1 MECWADAGP
10 QRLLSTH
17 AANVSSR
24 AEATAGQLGAIE
36 NTQRSRCIFRAEPF
50 HLPGAYFCG
59 LSREEVI
66 NRIGSVS
73 VETATILTELFRPV
87 RRPPFGFPFADDER
101 VFFVFAFH
109 CGSRCTT
116 TGDTALLSAA
126 MPCSSAADC
135 LSLLSC
141 SWPSSSLRMRYRGE
155 MYLKRI
161 WRCGSFP
168 PHGVKYLRDLYG
180 PLTDRSGS
188 MVTL

>member
-24 AEATAGQLGAIE
+24 AEATAGQLEAIE

-87 RRPPFGFPFADDER
+87 RRPPSDSHSLMTNACSSCLLFIAAADVPRLATLLCYRPPCPVHRLRIVFRCSLARGR
-101 VFFVFAFH
+101 VHH
-109 CGSRCTT
+109 CGC
-116 TGDTALLSAA
+116 DTEA
-126 MPCSSAADC
+126 
-135 LSLLSC
+135 
-141 SWPSSSLRMRYRGE
+141 R
-155 MYLKRI
+155 
-161 WRCGSFP
+161 
-168 PHGVKYLRDLYG
+168 
-180 PLTDRSGS
+180 
-188 MVTL
+188 

>member
-17 AANVSSR
+17 ANVSSR

-59 LSREEVI
+59 LSREVI

-87 RRPPFGFPFADDER
+87 RRPP
-101 VFFVFAFH
+101 
-109 CGSRCTT
+109 
-116 TGDTALLSAA
+116 
-126 MPCSSAADC
+126 
-135 LSLLSC
+135 
-141 SWPSSSLRMRYRGE
+141 LRIPIR
-155 MYLKRI
+155 
-161 WRCGSFP
+161 
-168 PHGVKYLRDLYG
+168 
-180 PLTDRSGS
+180 
-188 MVTL
+188 

>member
-1 MECWADAGP
+1 MVCSASAGP

-24 AEATAGQLGAIE
+24 AEATAGQLGGIE

-66 NRIGSVS
+66 DRIGSVS

-87 RRPPFGFPFADDER
+87 RRTPFGFPFADDER

-109 CGSRCTT
+109 LQPSLRQPMYHDWRHCSAIGRHALFIGCGLSFV
-116 TGDTALLSAA
+116 ALLLVAEFII
-126 MPCSSAADC
+126 ADAI
-135 LSLLSC
+135 
-141 SWPSSSLRMRYRGE
+141 PR
-155 MYLKRI
+155 
-161 WRCGSFP
+161 
-168 PHGVKYLRDLYG
+168 RDVPEADLG
-180 PLTDRSGS
+180 
-188 MVTL
+188 M

>member
-87 RRPPFGFPFADDER
+87 RRPP
-101 VFFVFAFH
+101 
-109 CGSRCTT
+109 
-116 TGDTALLSAA
+116 
-126 MPCSSAADC
+126 
-135 LSLLSC
+135 
-141 SWPSSSLRMRYRGE
+141 LRIPMR
-155 MYLKRI
+155 
-161 WRCGSFP
+161 
-168 PHGVKYLRDLYG
+168 
-180 PLTDRSGS
+180 
-188 MVTL
+188 